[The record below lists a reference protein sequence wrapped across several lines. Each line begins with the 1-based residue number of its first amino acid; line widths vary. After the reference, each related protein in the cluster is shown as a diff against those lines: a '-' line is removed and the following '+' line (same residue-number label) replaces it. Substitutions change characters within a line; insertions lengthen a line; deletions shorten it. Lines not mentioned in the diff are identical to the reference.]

1 MENKNTENAL
11 NSVLLAQVREHV
23 GKSISLYKKLIDQ
36 GVGKREARMLLT
48 EYFVQI
54 ENSGIE
60 DLPNKKRHK

>member
-1 MENKNTENAL
+1 MENEDIENAL

-23 GKSISLYKKLIDQ
+23 GKSISLYKKLVDR
-36 GVGKREARMLLT
+36 GVGRREARMLLT

-54 ENSGIE
+54 ANSGIE